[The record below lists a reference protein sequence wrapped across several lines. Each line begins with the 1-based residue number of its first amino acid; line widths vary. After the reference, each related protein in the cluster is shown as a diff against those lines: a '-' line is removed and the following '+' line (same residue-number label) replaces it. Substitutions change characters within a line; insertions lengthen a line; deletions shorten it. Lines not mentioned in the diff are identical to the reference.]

1 MSRIRLAVSGLVL
14 ALVLAPAALSGQT
27 YGSIGVGVAA
37 PAGTLADFYDPGFT
51 IRGQAG
57 LSLVLVDIHVQTGYT
72 SFRGKEGTVLGQPVT
87 LPDIDSFHAGAGARL
102 GLGFL
107 WVGAN
112 AAYFFAEEF
121 GKEIKLFPEAGLG
134 LGPLEV
140 VADYTLGDQNWLS
153 LRLGWKL

>member
-1 MSRIRLAVSGLVL
+1 MSRIRLAVSGLVV

-27 YGSIGVGVAA
+27 YSSLGVGVAA
-37 PAGTLADFYDPGFT
+37 PAAGFADGWDPGYT

-72 SFRGKEGTVLGQPVT
+72 SFRGKEGTALGQTVQF
-87 LPDIDSFHAGAGARL
+87 PDVDTFHAGAGARV

-121 GKEIKLFPEAGLG
+121 GKEVKLFPEAGLG

-153 LRLGWKL
+153 LRVGWKM